1 VKHSNKIILL
11 AGTFLLL
18 MFFYRFSMD
27 SEHQHRELKQGFQL
41 ENLLGDGSSPIL
53 PIPLSLD
60 LDPQI
65 VALGEKL
72 FADPLLSS
80 TGFSCASCHPI
91 NRAGVDGIPL
101 SVISGGGFDSK
112 NTPTVFNS
120 AFNALQLWNGSLQTL
135 EQQIDGVIH
144 NPLHMKNTW
153 PRIINA
159 LLQDQDYSRAFDSLY
174 PDGLTSNNIMDA
186 IATYERSLITPNA
199 DFDRYL
205 RGETAAIT
213 AEQKQ
218 GYKLFTEY
226 GCISCHQGINIGG
239 NLFARFGIFENHLSS
254 KSPLTEYDY
263 GRYSYTGNN
272 SDKFVFRVPSLRN
285 VAVTAPYFHDG
296 SADTLSD
303 AIRTM
308 AHVQLDLLL
317 SDEDIASI
325 ETFLYSLTGEY
336 RGEKL

>member
-1 VKHSNKIILL
+1 MKHSNKIILL
-11 AGTFLLL
+11 ASVFLLL
-18 MFFYRFSMD
+18 IFFYHFPID
-27 SEHQHRELKQGFQL
+27 GEHQHQNLKHRFQL
-41 ENLLGDGSSPIL
+41 ENYLSDGSSPIL

-65 VALGEKL
+65 VALGERL

-80 TGFSCASCHPI
+80 SGFSCLSCHPVT
-91 NRAGVDGIPL
+91 RAGVDGLQL
-101 SVISGGGFDSK
+101 SMISGGGFDSK

-120 AFNALQLWNGSLQTL
+120 AFNALQLWNGRLQTL

-144 NPLHMKNTW
+144 NPQHMNNSW
-153 PRIINA
+153 PNIIKA

-174 PDGLTSNNIMDA
+174 PNGLTSSNIMDA

-199 DFDRYL
+199 DFDRFL
-205 RGETAAIT
+205 WGERDAIT

-226 GCISCHQGINIGG
+226 GCISCHQGINVGG
-239 NLFARFGIFENHLSS
+239 NLFARFGIFENHLPRN
-254 KSPLTEYDY
+254 KPLTEYDY
-263 GRYSYTGNN
+263 GRYSYTGDNR
-272 SDKFVFRVPSLRN
+272 DKFVFRVPSLRN

-296 SADTLSD
+296 SASTLSD

-308 AHVQLDLLL
+308 AHIQLDLLL

-325 ETFLYSLTGEY
+325 ESFLTSLTGEF
-336 RGEKL
+336 RGVKL